1 MLNRKRRAYLKKL
14 AQKIDPAL
22 IIGKNGLTQEVID
35 QLEALAN
42 KRELVKIRFLD
53 TIPEEPEEMVAKIL
67 EALNA
72 EFVQHIGSKFTF
84 YRESDERVI
93 EFDE

>member
-1 MLNRKRRAYLKKL
+1 MLNGKRRAYLKKL

>member
-1 MLNRKRRAYLKKL
+1 MLNGKRRAYLKKL

-53 TIPEEPEEMVAKIL
+53 TIPEEPEEMIAKIL

-84 YRESDERVI
+84 YRENDERVI

>member
-1 MLNRKRRAYLKKL
+1 MLNGKRRAYLKKL
-14 AQKIDPAL
+14 AQRLDPAL
-22 IIGKNGLTQEVID
+22 IIGKNGLTQEVLD
-35 QLEALAN
+35 QLEALVT

-53 TIPEEPEEMVAKIL
+53 SVPEEPEELVQDIL
-67 EALNA
+67 GALDA

-93 EFDE
+93 TFNE

>member
-1 MLNRKRRAYLKKL
+1 MLNGKRRAYLKKL
-14 AQKIDPAL
+14 AQQIDPAL
-22 IIGKNGLTQEVID
+22 IVGKNGLTKEVID
-35 QLEALAN
+35 QLEALVT

-53 TIPEEPEEMVAKIL
+53 TMHEEPEKMIQEIL
-67 EALNA
+67 ASLNA

-93 EFDE
+93 KFNE

>member
-1 MLNRKRRAYLKKL
+1 MLNGKRRAYLKKL

-53 TIPEEPEEMVAKIL
+53 TIPEEPEEMIAKIL